1 MNTSKFAL
9 AAAAVAALG
18 LGTAS
23 EGLAQACIGTPTL
36 NGQRAV
42 TIGAG
47 FPEWGTNYNARLDVN
62 TNGPLSARAGFTHS
76 SASGTAPNVNTG
88 AVGVAYNLPVSAGR
102 QVEFSA
108 CPTLGVQYGMSS
120 TATTDQSQLVVP
132 VGVGLGARVNLG
144 GGMALTPYV
153 LPEFYVNRVTLRGD
167 NAQRQVSDDTGLR
180 ATVGT
185 ALDFGPFFAGVDYI
199 SHYQADPR
207 NFQVDVPL
215 LDRGMGS
222 ALGVRVGVKF

>member
-9 AAAAVAALG
+9 AAAAAAALG

-42 TIGAG
+42 TVGAG

-62 TNGPLSARAGFTHS
+62 LASPVSAYGAFTHS
-76 SASGTAPNVNTG
+76 SATGTAPNVNTG
-88 AVGVAYNLPVSAGR
+88 AVGVAYHLPVSLP
-102 QVEFSA
+102 QVQISA
-108 CPTLGVQYGMSS
+108 CPTLGAQYGMSS

-132 VGVGLGARVNLG
+132 VGIGLGARVNLG

-153 LPEFYVNRVTLRGD
+153 QPEFYATRVTIRGD
-167 NAQRQVSDDTGLR
+167 NAQREVSDETGLR

-207 NFQVDVPL
+207 NLRSDVPL
-215 LDRGMGS
+215 VDRGMGS